1 MAQRQNTLL
10 LKRSNVIGKIPPVS
24 GLTLGELAFNTADTI
39 LYGSFTSG
47 TTGAT
52 EIREIGWNRI
62 HRTGD
67 TVTGNFNF
75 FGDIKISGSSLPNGY
90 ALAVTGDTNLNG
102 KTYINSGLTANTVYT
117 DYIDFNQ
124 NYSGATTQG
133 RINWDTGTGTL
144 NIGVGD
150 TTTGLI
156 DLQVG
161 QEEVVRVYNDAGST
175 LLKGEVVYVSGSQ
188 GNRPAVKRAIAT
200 NDGYSVTTLG
210 MVDRNIAAGAEGY
223 VTTFGIIS
231 NLNTLGLTGGTA
243 IFLSPT
249 VAGGYTSVKPQ
260 APEHI
265 VLIGYVVR
273 VSATVGSIFI
283 NISNGWEIDELH
295 DVRITNPLQGDLLT
309 YSSYSGTPL
318 WVNSKTL
325 LGNYT
330 ISGNT
335 SHIGNFNITGNTN
348 QIGNFTITGNTTQ
361 SGSTAQVGNY
371 NVTGNT
377 NQLGYNYIVS
387 ATTGCTLAVTG
398 TTCLTGPL
406 NITGSTF
413 MSGNFCMNNMNSTG
427 STGTNCLDTS
437 LIPTGTT
444 IVHQFQGE
452 GGVLAHLGDLAT
464 GEPNSRGYVYFENN
478 ATLTSFVAVGTGNY
492 TPVIGAPQTIG
503 PYNNLFIPTTGATT
517 ATTNKLT
524 YNYPPATG
532 TSLTYLKYA
541 ITCSVQNANNQ
552 VLTFQIR
559 KVSNAVTTFEP
570 IGMTV
575 NPNSNNASSVN
586 ISGVVG
592 ALNNDTFE
600 VVVRNNTGSN
610 PANSVL
616 ITDFTFSLFT

>member
-1 MAQRQNTLL
+1 MANRQNTLL
-10 LKRSNVIGKIPPVS
+10 LKRSNVIGKIPPIS

-67 TVTGNFNF
+67 TVTGDFNF
-75 FGDIKISGSSLPNGY
+75 FGDIAISGSSLPNGY

-102 KTYINSGLTANTVYT
+102 KTYINSGLTANTIYT

-161 QEEVVRVYNDAGST
+161 QEEVVRVYNDAGTT
-175 LLKGEVVYVSGSQ
+175 LLKGEIVYVSGSQ
-188 GNRPAVKRAIAT
+188 GNRPAVKRAIAI

-295 DVRITNPLQGDLLT
+295 DVRITNPTQGDLLT
-309 YSSYSGTPL
+309 YGSYSGSPL

-361 SGSTAQVGNY
+361 SGSTTQVGNY

-427 STGTNCLDTS
+427 ATGTNCLDTS

-444 IVHQFQGE
+444 
-452 GGVLAHLGDLAT
+452 
-464 GEPNSRGYVYFENN
+464 NS
-478 ATLTSFVAVGTGNY
+478 TS
-492 TPVIGAPQTIG
+492 I
-503 PYNNLFIPTTGATT
+503 
-517 ATTNKLT
+517 
-524 YNYPPATG
+524 
-532 TSLTYLKYA
+532 
-541 ITCSVQNANNQ
+541 
-552 VLTFQIR
+552 
-559 KVSNAVTTFEP
+559 
-570 IGMTV
+570 
-575 NPNSNNASSVN
+575 SS
-586 ISGVVG
+586 
-592 ALNNDTFE
+592 
-600 VVVRNNTGSN
+600 
-610 PANSVL
+610 
-616 ITDFTFSLFT
+616 